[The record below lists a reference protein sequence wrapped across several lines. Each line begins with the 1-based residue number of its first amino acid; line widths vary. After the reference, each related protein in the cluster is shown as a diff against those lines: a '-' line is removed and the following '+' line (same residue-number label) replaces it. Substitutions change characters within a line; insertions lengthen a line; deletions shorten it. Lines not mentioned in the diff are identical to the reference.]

1 MYIKKKSVRLLLPF
15 FITNISFPNHDRYF
29 SIINLSLKKRE
40 TFLSNTSGKFI
51 YHNHPT
57 HTEQSSQTNKFKR
70 IEERKYSS
78 AKYLS
83 LWVTTM
89 DISSHWYQSTWTLTA
104 SDWHSPNVGPD
115 VHSMWTDYS
124 CMTYRA
130 TEIKS
135 KWAAV
140 SRLGQKRK
148 ETRNKSKFGGIT
160 HRWRNKN
167 K

>member
-1 MYIKKKSVRLLLPF
+1 MQFAMVNISPTTTYHHLQIFSQQRFCCANHKKKW
-15 FITNISFPNHDRYF
+15 
-29 SIINLSLKKRE
+29 E

-70 IEERKYSS
+70 IEERKYRS

-115 VHSMWTDYS
+115 VHSVWTDYS

-135 KWAAV
+135 KCAAV
-140 SRLGQKRK
+140 SRLGTQESEKKGNTQQKQVRGNHTSVTEQK
-148 ETRNKSKFGGIT
+148 
-160 HRWRNKN
+160 
-167 K
+167 